1 MSNSSAMCR
10 REAAHHRQVA
20 TASPLDK
27 VRQRA
32 LKAAN
37 AWEAEAAEAEAR
49 EAGAPGTLSPEDAAI
64 ALEFRLEEEEEAR
77 ARVGDEGDSLRA
89 SAPGPDRDR
98 TFDER

>member
-20 TASPLDK
+20 TASPLDQ

-32 LKAAN
+32 LKAAS

-49 EAGAPGTLSPEDAAI
+49 EAGTPEALSPEDAAI
-64 ALEFRLEEEEEAR
+64 ALEFRLEEEDEAR
-77 ARVGDEGDSLRA
+77 SRAGDEGDSLLT
-89 SAPGPDRDR
+89 PGRGEEK
-98 TFDER
+98 F

>member
-49 EAGAPGTLSPEDAAI
+49 EAGTPGTLSPEDAAI

-77 ARVGDEGDSLRA
+77 SLARDEGDSLPTPA
-89 SAPGPDRDR
+89 VAR
-98 TFDER
+98 TVF

>member
-32 LKAAN
+32 LKAAI

-49 EAGAPGTLSPEDAAI
+49 EAGTPGTLSLEDAAI

-77 ARVGDEGDSLRA
+77 AHGGHEGNSLFT
-89 SAPGPDRDR
+89 PGLGEDRS
-98 TFDER
+98 FDER